1 MGNINSSSHDVVSLS
16 FKNHGNRER
25 RERKCLRKE
34 CENCYVPRRWNQ
46 RFCQE
51 PDCQRLVRRWQAAKR
66 QRRQRETEAGRKN
79 HRERE
84 RGRRELKRQQ
94 PPNAVATKPHA
105 PANCAWSR
113 SKQIPENFCDR
124 PGCYEETRYSPKV
137 ASKYCGDTCR
147 EAVARVR
154 DRERKWL
161 MRQASTKTSI
171 PASSYQRQQS
181 SSAAA
186 CGSNVLTGGSRNAIP
201 VFDYRKRR
209 RLRLSSR
216 AHERAHE
223 RSEVDDHERDS
234 CTRPRPPP
242 TAQ

>member
-16 FKNHGNRER
+16 FKNRVNREP
-25 RERKCLRKE
+25 RERKCLRKG
-34 CENCYVPRRWNQ
+34 CENCYVPGRWNQ

-94 PPNAVATKPHA
+94 PPDSAATKPNA
-105 PANCAWSR
+105 PARAWSR
-113 SKQIPENFCDR
+113 SKQIPGNFCDR

-137 ASKYCGDTCR
+137 ASKYCCDTCR
-147 EAVARVR
+147 EAVAKVR

-161 MRQASTKTSI
+161 MRQASTKTSL
-171 PASSYQRQQS
+171 PTAGYQRQQS
-181 SSAAA
+181 SSTADRRSKLPAD
-186 CGSNVLTGGSRNAIP
+186 GSRTALP
-201 VFDYRKRR
+201 VFDYRNHTP
-209 RLRLSSR
+209 LGISSLT
-216 AHERAHE
+216 HE
-223 RSEVDDHERDS
+223 RSQVDDHERDS
-234 CTRPRPPP
+234 CPRPRPPP
-242 TAQ
+242 SAQ

>member
-1 MGNINSSSHDVVSLS
+1 MGNVNSSSHDAVSLS
-16 FKNHGNRER
+16 FKNRVNREP
-25 RERKCLRKE
+25 RERKCLRKG
-34 CENCYVPRRWNQ
+34 CGNCYVTRRWNQ

-94 PPNAVATKPHA
+94 PQVSAATKPHA
-105 PANCAWSR
+105 PARAWSR
-113 SKQIPENFCDR
+113 SKQIPEIFCDR

-137 ASKYCGDTCR
+137 ASKYCCNGCR
-147 EAVARVR
+147 EAVANVR

-161 MRQASTKTSI
+161 MRQASIKTSI
-171 PASSYQRQQS
+171 PTAGYQRQQS
-181 SSAAA
+181 SSTADRRSKSSLDGAPTA
-186 CGSNVLTGGSRNAIP
+186 LP
-201 VFDYRKRR
+201 VFDYRNHAP
-209 RLRLSSR
+209 LRLSS
-216 AHERAHE
+216 RAHE